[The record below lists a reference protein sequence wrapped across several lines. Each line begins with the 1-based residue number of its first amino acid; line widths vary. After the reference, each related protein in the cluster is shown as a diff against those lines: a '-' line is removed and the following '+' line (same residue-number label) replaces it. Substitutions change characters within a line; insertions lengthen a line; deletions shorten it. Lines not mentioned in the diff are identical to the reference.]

1 MMFNNLC
8 EQHLAH
14 SNHAS
19 PSCIGNVGTDQL
31 IRKLREATP
40 ISDPDSAL
48 EYFVYLSVDKLDIFL
63 IGMEFGSQD
72 VDLLMGFDDSFL
84 IILLK
89 KA

>member
-14 SNHAS
+14 PNRAS
-19 PSCIGNVGTDQL
+19 PSCVGNVGTNRL
-31 IRKLREATP
+31 VGKLREATP